1 MNRNYRDYGE
11 ENNRNLRLVIG
22 FSRSI
27 IEFER
32 STQQMLS
39 QFNIT
44 LPQFGVLEALYHL
57 GDMKICEI
65 IKKTLS
71 TSGNMTVLIKNLE
84 KESFVLKKQSLD
96 DKRASLIC
104 LTKKGINL
112 IEKLFPKNLDLLSQK
127 FCRLSGNEKDE
138 LSKLI
143 KKMNGLK

>member
-44 LPQFGVLEALYHL
+44 LPQFGVLESLYHL

-71 TSGNMTVLIKNLE
+71 TSGNMTVLIKT
-84 KESFVLKKQSLD
+84 D
-96 DKRASLIC
+96 
-104 LTKKGINL
+104 
-112 IEKLFPKNLDLLSQK
+112 
-127 FCRLSGNEKDE
+127 
-138 LSKLI
+138 
-143 KKMNGLK
+143 